1 MVSRTQI
8 PFYDEDNGVF
18 RTNEPDF
25 KLAVHLGEDVD
36 NPLVSFRHAENV
48 YDDRINLLS
57 NKLFDIKKSQS
68 NQKNEMDNF
77 TNEIK
82 DNFDNIE
89 NELYYKL
96 KDMAGAFFK
105 ENEKLNSENLLLQK
119 YLTSLTKEKMDL
131 LVQIN
136 LCMTRLDEIE
146 KYLGINIANK
156 RNKKSMINQKKQ

>member
-1 MVSRTQI
+1 M
-8 PFYDEDNGVF
+8 
-18 RTNEPDF
+18 
-25 KLAVHLGEDVD
+25 
-36 NPLVSFRHAENV
+36 
-48 YDDRINLLS
+48 
-57 NKLFDIKKSQS
+57 
-68 NQKNEMDNF
+68 
-77 TNEIK
+77 
-82 DNFDNIE
+82 
-89 NELYYKL
+89 YYKL

>member
-36 NPLVSFRHAENV
+36 NPLVSFRHAE
-48 YDDRINLLS
+48 
-57 NKLFDIKKSQS
+57 K
-68 NQKNEMDNF
+68 
-77 TNEIK
+77 
-82 DNFDNIE
+82 
-89 NELYYKL
+89 
-96 KDMAGAFFK
+96 
-105 ENEKLNSENLLLQK
+105 NLLLQK

>member
-1 MVSRTQI
+1 
-8 PFYDEDNGVF
+8 
-18 RTNEPDF
+18 
-25 KLAVHLGEDVD
+25 
-36 NPLVSFRHAENV
+36 
-48 YDDRINLLS
+48 
-57 NKLFDIKKSQS
+57 
-68 NQKNEMDNF
+68 MDNF

-96 KDMAGAFFK
+96 TDMAGAFFK

>member
-18 RTNEPDF
+18 RTNDPDL

-36 NPLVSFRHAENV
+36 NPLVSFRHE
-48 YDDRINLLS
+48 
-57 NKLFDIKKSQS
+57 KS

-96 KDMAGAFFK
+96 KDMAGSFFK
-105 ENEKLNSENLLLQK
+105 ETEKLNSENLLLQK

-156 RNKKSMINQKKQ
+156 RNKKSLINQKK